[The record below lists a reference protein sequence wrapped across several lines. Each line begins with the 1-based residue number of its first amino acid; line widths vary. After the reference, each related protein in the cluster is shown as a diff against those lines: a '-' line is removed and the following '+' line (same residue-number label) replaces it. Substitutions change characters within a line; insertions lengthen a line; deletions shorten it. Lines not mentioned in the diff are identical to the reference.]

1 VLFASNAIN
10 ANTIYGTLQNGV
22 PVVSINFTALN
33 NSINQ
38 NAQNNGYVNGS
49 LISME
54 IVNESNYGY
63 SFRYLYQFT
72 EQSGQI
78 IRLKTGIPLVLTGTN
93 FEEETIVNGGRKT
106 TTCSSKNCD
115 PGGCEL
121 VKDDC
126 LPPCPPKPDQVVEC
140 NKSQT
145 DSGSP
150 TTPVWIGTVIGI
162 LNFLKGIL

>member
-1 VLFASNAIN
+1 MLFASNAIN